1 MRIIVQGQAVAGN
14 PSTAV
19 SRITG
24 GVKMKYIVF
33 KYTDTDTLY
42 AVPESDGEELQR
54 IDQLMVDYPGR
65 MQKIG
70 TLETETAIPQWL
82 QYFAVPRKPERTSPV
97 IQLLKCRN
105 ADIIFG

>member
-1 MRIIVQGQAVAGN
+1 
-14 PSTAV
+14 
-19 SRITG
+19 
-24 GVKMKYIVF
+24 MKYIVF
-33 KYTDTDTLY
+33 KYTDSDALYTVAETDT
-42 AVPESDGEELQR
+42 EELQR
-54 IDQLMVDYPGR
+54 IGQLMVDYPGR

-82 QYFAVPRKPERTSPV
+82 QYFAVPRKPDRTSPV